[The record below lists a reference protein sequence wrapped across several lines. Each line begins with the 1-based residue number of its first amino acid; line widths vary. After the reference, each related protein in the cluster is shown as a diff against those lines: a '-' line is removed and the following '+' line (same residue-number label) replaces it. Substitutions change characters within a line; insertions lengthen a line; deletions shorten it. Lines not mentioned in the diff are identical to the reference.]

1 MALLDRNI
9 IITPNIGSANT
20 PNIRYIGAD
29 ASNSATITVSVTN
42 SAAVGTLT
50 YAGANSS
57 ILTVSDGSTAG
68 SGIVTAAG
76 TTDTGSA
83 TLGALRVAGGVG
95 IAKSLFVGGSGTF
108 TSNLTVLGTLIAT
121 VNTTTNAA
129 NAYGVVVQDVSALGN
144 QYFPTMVQNNTGS
157 QPMYDA
163 AFQLSFYPNSAQLLV
178 GSVNAS
184 AFSQVT
190 GLFAAQRNR
199 DSAIQLANTGTSALT
214 NAGGAVIIGAAN
226 ATGGSLQFYTYT
238 GQVGAESAGEKMR
251 VHTNGFVGIGTSSP
265 GSRLSVSG
273 ANDSATPLV
282 DLVASGTGTFQRGV
296 RLLNSGIGAGGS
308 IMYAAGQADSS
319 KNMGQMYFY
328 WSGAGSNSNSLRF
341 GLHSVDDVLNIQ
353 GNSFVGIGNTASDY
367 KLEVTPVGGTY
378 NTVVGQQSDLGGGI
392 AITSNGSGSTSRV
405 ALVFRGSDK
414 IGAAIASAREDTGA
428 TWKTYMA
435 FYTNNLTGSNV
446 LGIQEKMRLNSDG
459 LLQIGTSAGTP
470 TGTTM
475 GTGLVVNGNQ
485 GASTSSMV
493 LQRGGSNGLAFNI
506 GSNTTGD
513 TLVYDWAGGAWNI
526 NLNLAYGKLM
536 VGSAS
541 TPQARFSVS
550 STTGTAGSVAS
561 WAGAHST
568 FGPNVNSQTGAAL
581 GLAYNTTTDQAE
593 ILSLAPSVAWKPL
606 NIFSTDLILSSN
618 TASEIARF
626 NGTGLQFVSGQT
638 LLKFSSLTGSTA
650 ADGITWYSPSP
661 QTYGIY
667 KTAGAWGSGPNYQQL
682 QVKWDTGIIIDGS
695 NGQNYGLSG
704 LMLQPNGGNVSI
716 GLQSKAMSR
725 LTVYK
730 TGTNTFSTAD
740 ASSTAHLTLAGTD
753 SLVRLHMGTMNAAPY
768 AGWIQASYDNGGGAN
783 GVEPLLLNPGGGNV
797 QIGVTAD
804 QGYKLYVA
812 GTVRFNNSFYA
823 PIMYDHDNTAYYVDP
838 ASTSNLNILQANNTI
853 GASTNYATSQGWTV
867 SSGDQT
873 GYFGGNF
880 TLNGSS
886 AENVMAYGTDPF
898 GRRSLLWGARNN
910 DAPSNDDG
918 GWNKTM
924 SQGISF
930 TKSYMSVVY
939 VRRNGTTTDG
949 TFYHG
954 CDGGNTL
961 NLDNSANGNP
971 YFGPIGIGSL
981 PQDVWCVSIGIIH
994 AYGDG
999 LTSSTAGAGLY
1010 RLDTGQKITTYTDY
1024 KMANNAT
1031 QQVHR
1036 VYLYY
1041 STTASA
1047 SLDWWGTGFWEI
1059 NGNEPSID
1067 SLVGNVNTGW
1077 TRNAYAPYYFDTAD
1091 TTYYAQ
1097 PSATSTFKSL
1107 RIFQSTPTSVQ
1118 AVNGAASMYL
1128 DKVGDNFIQFRN
1140 TADNGS
1146 YQGLLFSDNNQGG
1159 YVAFGNA
1166 GASPNGDVLRLGGY
1180 GAIYFDV
1187 GSQDSTSSIA
1197 LKSARGYWDSSS
1209 NLFAY
1214 GSMRAP
1220 IFYDSDN
1227 TGYFADPAGR
1237 SRFSTLDFGNGSY
1250 YVGAGDWG
1258 MRNTTPYGWIQMG
1271 PANTS
1276 HAHIYTDRSNFYFN
1290 VYDLYTNGRWVMT
1303 EDYQQNGKYH
1313 GSGDGSI
1320 RAYIFYDNQDTGYY
1334 ADPNSTSNMYRV
1346 NAYLGARDQNGDWAA
1361 AFRNTPTSAY
1371 AFHGDLS
1378 TGGPTGT
1385 WWFYESRRHSNGSGY
1400 WGTQVAWGWED
1411 NANQLYQ
1418 RNITNNSFS
1427 GWVKYWNT
1435 GHQLQ
1440 STIFYDANDTSRYL
1454 DPNGTSYLGTI
1465 YCGDIYNHLGGW
1477 FRNYGATGIYNQSY
1491 GNHWYADNSQ
1501 YWNVGSGAGVG
1512 SGIGI
1517 RIRDGYAGSIKMYM
1531 YADNSGSGLLDSSGS
1546 WKLRMEYGNANM
1558 ELYNITYLNDARAY
1572 IFYDRNDTSYYDD
1585 LNSAYG
1591 TNNNGLTSRA
1601 KMRAGLTY
1609 KYNTA
1614 RNDYTGD
1621 TNYWTGTMG
1630 WGTTSFNDM
1639 FMWGNGFI
1647 DSWSNPGQQPS
1658 GTSHWETIQ
1667 AMHYN
1672 NGSTGY
1678 GWQMTNG
1685 AGAPELTYI
1694 RGIWG
1699 GGFTSWYKVAIY
1711 ENNSN
1716 AARAFYASVVYDADN
1731 TGYYSDPNSTSRLS
1745 TANCDYVQGNN
1756 YNSALFYGNGN
1767 TSSVAG
1773 CGMYVYS
1780 SSGNGATFAFHRGG
1794 YYAVNM
1800 GLDSDNVIRIG
1811 GWSAAGS
1818 RWQLDMSGNGY
1829 YASSSRAPIFY
1840 DNNDTSWYV
1849 DPNSQSRVLYHLAY
1863 RYDFGGVGGDSG
1875 IGNSAYNI
1883 YQVNGGWGYPFPD
1896 LGIGYHTGIRIG
1908 AYYGYNG
1915 TRFYNNHDWGTQI
1928 GSFGDGDNNLRSYYD
1943 IIAYA
1948 SDRRLKENIR
1958 PIENAVAKVRTIT
1971 GMVFDWKDMVRDLGF
1986 EPNAKT
1992 EVGVFAQDVEAVLP
2006 EAVTVAPFDYDW
2018 KKPGQSISGER
2029 YLTVKY
2035 EKLVP
2040 LLIQAIKEQQDQLD
2054 ELHDLIKGL
2063 KDANL

>member
-1 MALLDRNI
+1 MALTDRNI
-9 IITPNIGSANT
+9 IITPNLGAANT

-29 ASNSATITVSVTN
+29 ATNSATITVSVTN
-42 SAAVGTLT
+42 TATIGTLT
-50 YAGANSS
+50 YAGASSS
-57 ILTVSDGSTAG
+57 ILTLSDGSTAG
-68 SGIVTAAG
+68 SGIVTVAG

-83 TLGALRVAGGVG
+83 TLGSLRVAGGVG

-108 TSNLTVLGTLIAT
+108 TSNLTVLGTLNAT

-184 AFSQVT
+184 AFAQVT

-199 DSAIQLANTGTSALT
+199 DSAIQLANTGTVALT

-226 ATGGSLQFYTYT
+226 ATGPSLQFYTYT
-238 GQVGAESAGEKMR
+238 GQIGAESAGEKMR
-251 VHTNGFVGIGTSSP
+251 IHTNGYVGVANSSP
-265 GSRLSVSG
+265 SYNLDITGTLRSSAVARIGSSVAQGDPSATDITANATLLLSGTGGNFLAFGQKASNLAQWIQSGYTNPTTAVYPISLNPLGGNVGVGTLTPATLVQIGNNTAAANAYGAPAILTVSKPI
-273 ANDSATPLV
+273 DSAAY
-282 DLVASGTGTFQRGV
+282 ASGTRMIDFRSYFPGYDVDTVKASIYAGVSGRGS
-296 RLLNSGIGAGGS
+296 LNTQGGYLS
-308 IMYAAGQADSS
+308 
-319 KNMGQMYFY
+319 FY
-328 WSGAGSNSNSLRF
+328 
-341 GLHSVDDVLNIQ
+341 
-353 GNSFVGIGNTASDY
+353 
-367 KLEVTPVGGTY
+367 
-378 NTVVGQQSDLGGGI
+378 
-392 AITSNGSGSTSRV
+392 TSNDGTNAERLRIEKDGLVQINSTS
-405 ALVFRGSDK
+405 
-414 IGAAIASAREDTGA
+414 A
-428 TWKTYMA
+428 T
-435 FYTNNLTGSNV
+435 S
-446 LGIQEKMRLNSDG
+446 
-459 LLQIGTSAGTP
+459 P

-475 GTGLVVNGNQ
+475 GAGLVVNGSL
-485 GASTSSMV
+485 GASTTSMV
-493 LQRGGSNGLAFNI
+493 LQRGGSNGLAFNV
-506 GSNTTGD
+506 GANTTGD

-536 VGSAS
+536 VGSSS

-550 STTGTAGSVAS
+550 STTGTAGSVGA
-561 WAGAHST
+561 WANAHST
-568 FGPNVNSQTGAAL
+568 FGPNVNSTTGAAL
-581 GLAYNTTTDQAE
+581 GLAYNTTDDRAE
-593 ILSLAPSVAWKPL
+593 ILALAPSVAWKPL
-606 NIFSTDLILSSN
+606 YLYSAGLFMFANN
-618 TASEIARF
+618 ASEMARLTSAGLAINKGSAATEMLDV
-626 NGTGLQFVSGQT
+626 NGSLY
-638 LLKFSSLTGSTA
+638 FSKS
-650 ADGITWYSPSP
+650 ADPR
-661 QTYGIY
+661 IY
-667 KTAGAWGSGPNYQQL
+667 AGSGVGVN
-682 QVKWDTGIIIDGS
+682 IDGQALYLNRYANS
-695 NGQNYGLSG
+695 Q
-704 LMLQPNGGNVSI
+704 VAI
-716 GLQSKAMSR
+716 GLAGGAITLGTSS
-725 LTVYK
+725 TVVGK
-730 TGTNTFSTAD
+730 VTITRTGVSTFSTAD
-740 ASSTAHLTLAGTD
+740 ASSTAHLVLAGTD
-753 SLVRLHMGTMNAAPY
+753 SLVRLQMGTMNAAPY

-823 PIMYDHDNTAYYVDP
+823 PIMYDHDNTAFYIDP
-838 ASTSNLNILQANNTI
+838 ASTSNLNIVQAGTTI
-853 GASTNYATSQGWTV
+853 GNSTNYATSQGWAVT
-867 SSGDQT
+867 SGDQV

-910 DAPSNDDG
+910 DAASNDDG

-924 SQGISF
+924 SAGISF

-961 NLDNSANGNP
+961 NLDGSANGNP

-981 PQDVWCVSIGIIH
+981 PQDVWCVSIGLIH
-994 AYGDG
+994 AYGD
-999 LTSSTAGAGLY
+999 TNASSWPGAGLY
-1010 RLDTGQKITTYTDY
+1010 RMDTGQKIATYTDY
-1024 KMANNAT
+1024 RMANNST

-1077 TRNAYAPYYFDTAD
+1077 TRNAYAPYYFDSANTG
-1091 TTYYAQ
+1091 YYMQ
-1097 PSATSTFKSL
+1097 PSATS
-1107 RIFQSTPTSVQ
+1107 
-1118 AVNGAASMYL
+1118 NMYAATLPKLFLNRSGL
-1128 DKVGDNFIQFRN
+1128 
-1140 TADNGS
+1140 NGS
-1146 YQGLLFSDNNQGG
+1146 GISWYSSG
-1159 YVAFGNA
+1159 YTAWTDYMANA
-1166 GASPNGDVLRLGGY
+1166 GSTGNGPTANITAPSGTYVTSWGRRSFIENLSGY
-1180 GAIYFDV
+1180 GWTWEG
-1187 GSQDSTSSIA
+1187 GSATGQPSVLAEIRATDGAFRSTSSVTAASNMYSPIYYD
-1197 LKSARGYWDSSS
+1197 LNDSS
-1209 NLFAY
+1209 
-1214 GSMRAP
+1214 
-1220 IFYDSDN
+1220 
-1227 TGYFADPAGR
+1227 YFADPNSR

-1271 PANTS
+1271 PANTG

-1290 VYDLYTNGRWVMT
+1290 VNDLYTNGNWVITMNYT
-1303 EDYQQNGKYH
+1303 QNGLLH
-1313 GSGDGSI
+1313 NSSDSSI
-1320 RAYIFYDNQDTGYY
+1320 RAYLFYDNQDTGYY

-1346 NAYLGARDQNGDWAA
+1346 NAYHGARDQNGDWAA
-1361 AFRNTPTSAY
+1361 AFRSTPTSAW

-1418 RNITNNSFS
+1418 RNIQNNSFS

-1440 STIFYDANDTSRYL
+1440 STIFYDANNTAYYV
-1454 DPNGTSYLGTI
+1454 DPNGTSQLSTVYGTDF
-1465 YCGDIYNHLGGW
+1465 YASGW
-1477 FRNYGATGIYNQSY
+1477 FRNTGGAQGIYNQTY
-1491 GNHWYADNSQ
+1491 ANHWYADSTQ
-1501 YWNVGSGAGVG
+1501 YWNVGSGAGVA

-1572 IFYDRNDTSYYDD
+1572 IYYDRNDTGYYADYNGAYSINWQGVTSYSKMR
-1585 LNSAYG
+1585 L
-1591 TNNNGLTSRA
+1591 GLTG
-1601 KMRAGLTY
+1601 KW
-1609 KYNTA
+1609 NTA

-1621 TNYWTGTMG
+1621 SNYWVGNNG
-1630 WGTTSFNDM
+1630 WGTTDFNTF
-1639 FMWGNGFI
+1639 FMWGCGFI
-1647 DSWSNPGQQPS
+1647 DSWSNPGNQPS
-1658 GTSHWETIQ
+1658 GASHWETIQ
-1667 AMHYN
+1667 AQHYN

-1678 GWQMTNG
+1678 GWQITNG
-1685 AGAPELTYI
+1685 AGSPDLTYI

-1699 GGFTSWYKVAIY
+1699 GGFTSWYKVALY

-1716 AARAFYASVVYDADN
+1716 AARAFYASIYYDADN
-1731 TGYYSDPNSTSRLS
+1731 TGYYCNPAGSTPFNFLANGRVTL
-1745 TANCDYVQGNN
+1745 TADDSGFHAINPE
-1756 YNSALFYGNGN
+1756 GNGQN
-1767 TSSVAG
+1767 IRLGAAWGRPGVYNGSYLMLGSESYIEFVTGNVQRAYVDSS
-1773 CGMYVYS
+1773 YNLIS
-1780 SSGNGATFAFHRGG
+1780 NGSVRGT
-1794 YYAVNM
+1794 
-1800 GLDSDNVIRIG
+1800 
-1811 GWSAAGS
+1811 
-1818 RWQLDMSGNGY
+1818 
-1829 YASSSRAPIFY
+1829 IFY
-1840 DNNDTSWYV
+1840 DQNNTGYYV
-1849 DPNSQSRVLYHLAY
+1849 DPNSGSNVLNFTTRSLYFA
-1863 RYDFGGVGGDSG
+1863 GVGGDSG
-1875 IGNSAYNI
+1875 APTDAYAI
-1883 YQVNGGWGYPFPD
+1883 YQVGGGWGYPYPD

-1915 TRFYNNHDWGTQI
+1915 TRFFNNHDWGTQI
-1928 GSFGDGDNNLRSYYD
+1928 GSFGDGDNNFRSYYD

-2006 EAVTVAPFDYDW
+2006 EAVSIAPFDYDW

-2035 EKLVP
+2035 DKLVP

-2063 KDANL
+2063 TDAKL

>member
-1 MALLDRNI
+1 MALSDRNI
-9 IITPNIGSANT
+9 IITPNIGSAST

-29 ASNSATITVSVTN
+29 ATNSATITVSVTN
-42 SAAVGTLT
+42 TATVGTLT

-68 SGIVTAAG
+68 SGIVTVAG

-83 TLGALRVAGGVG
+83 TLGSLRVAGGVG

-108 TSNLTVLGTLIAT
+108 TSNLTVLGTLNAT

-226 ATGGSLQFYTYT
+226 ATGASLQFYTYT
-238 GQVGAESAGEKMR
+238 GQIGAESAGEKMR
-251 VHTNGFVGIGTSSP
+251 IHTNGYVGVNQSSPLARLHIGGNTNSAAQAILTTYGGDGNFQLVAFNANNSANTSGSEIARFGTSYAQSNSTNF
-265 GSRLSVSG
+265 GAGFSFLRGGG
-273 ANDSATPLV
+273 ANDGALAVITNNTEAIRVTSGQNVGVNNTTPQTKLDVAYEAGINTTTPATTLYNIHLTPSARTAGNAVGITFGADTSSGQNAQAGIYSQFSGSYGTRMYIATTDSYASGAKTRITILETG
-282 DLVASGTGTFQRGV
+282 LVAIGTV
-296 RLLNSGIGAGGS
+296 I
-308 IMYAAGQADSS
+308 
-319 KNMGQMYFY
+319 
-328 WSGAGSNSNSLRF
+328 
-341 GLHSVDDVLNIQ
+341 
-353 GNSFVGIGNTASDY
+353 
-367 KLEVTPVGGTY
+367 
-378 NTVVGQQSDLGGGI
+378 
-392 AITSNGSGSTSRV
+392 
-405 ALVFRGSDK
+405 
-414 IGAAIASAREDTGA
+414 TGA
-428 TWKTYMA
+428 
-435 FYTNNLTGSNV
+435 
-446 LGIQEKMRLNSDG
+446 
-459 LLQIGTSAGTP
+459 P

-513 TLVYDWAGGAWNI
+513 ALVYDWAGGAWNI

-541 TPQARFSVS
+541 TPQARFSVAS
-550 STTGTAGSVAS
+550 ATGTASSVGA

-716 GLQSKAMSR
+716 GLQTKAMSR

-753 SLVRLHMGTMNAAPY
+753 SLVRLQFGTMNASPF
-768 AGWIQASYDNGGGAN
+768 AGWIQANYDNGGGAN

-797 QIGVTAD
+797 QVGITAD
-804 QGYKLYVA
+804 QGYKLYVS
-812 GTVRFNNSFYA
+812 GTAKVSGNFYA
-823 PIMYDHDNTAYYVDP
+823 PIFYDSDNTAYYSDP
-838 ASTSNLNILQANNTI
+838 ASTSNLNIVIAANQI

-910 DAPSNDDG
+910 DAASNDDG

-924 SQGISF
+924 SQGISY

-1024 KMANNAT
+1024 KMANGAT

-1077 TRNAYAPYYFDTAD
+1077 TRNAYAPYYFDSANTGFY
-1091 TTYYAQ
+1091 TQ
-1097 PSATSTFKSL
+1097 PSATSLLYRL
-1107 RIFQSTPTSVQ
+1107 RLTNNGSDPFIQIGEDNTGRSYFDGTTRAGLLINNQYPHIDINATGANGNTTHGGTLSFTGTLGGGFRRWVM
-1118 AVNGAASMYL
+1118 GAANTSPAELSFGYYDNQTNPHYGVGIGWSYPAMMWL
-1128 DKVGDNFIQFRN
+1128 DTG
-1140 TADNGS
+1140 GS
-1146 YQGLLFSDNNQGG
+1146 LFS
-1159 YVAFGNA
+1159 
-1166 GASPNGDVLRLGGY
+1166 
-1180 GAIYFDV
+1180 
-1187 GSQDSTSSIA
+1187 T
-1197 LKSARGYWDSSS
+1197 
-1209 NLFAY
+1209 
-1214 GSMRAP
+1214 GSMRSP
-1220 IFYDSDN
+1220 IFYDKDN
-1227 TGYFADPAGR
+1227 TSYFADPAGR

-1271 PANTS
+1271 PANTG

-1303 EDYQQNGKYH
+1303 EDYTQSGKYH
-1313 GSGDGSI
+1313 GSDGSI
-1320 RAYIFYDNQDTGYY
+1320 RANIFYDQADTTYY
-1334 ADPNSTSNMYRV
+1334 ADLNSTSNMYRV
-1346 NAYLGARDQNGDWAA
+1346 IAYQGAKYNTSDWADG
-1361 AFRNTPTSAY
+1361 FRNTPAFSRT
-1371 AFHGDLS
+1371 FHGDIS
-1378 TGGPTGT
+1378 SGGPKGT
-1385 WWFYESRRHSNGSGY
+1385 WWFYDSMRHSNASGY
-1400 WGTQVAWGWED
+1400 WGTQIAYGWED
-1411 NANQLYQ
+1411 NANELYQ

-1427 GWVKYWNT
+1427 GWVKYWNS
-1435 GHQLQ
+1435 GHQIQ
-1440 STIFYDANDTSRYL
+1440 STIFYDANNTAYYV
-1454 DPNGTSYLGTI
+1454 DPNGTSQLQIVYGTDFYI
-1465 YCGDIYNHLGGW
+1465 TGW
-1477 FRNYGATGIYNQSY
+1477 FRNTGGAQGLYNQTY
-1491 GNHWYADNSQ
+1491 ANHWYSDSSN
-1501 YWNVGSGAGVG
+1501 YYNVAPSVGVG

-1517 RIRDGYAGSIKMYM
+1517 RIRDGYAGGIKAYF

-1572 IFYDRNDTSYYDD
+1572 IYYDRNDTGYYADY
-1585 LNSAYG
+1585 NGAYSINWQG
-1591 TNNNGLTSRA
+1591 VTTYS
-1601 KMRAGLTY
+1601 KMRIGLSA
-1609 KYNTA
+1609 KHNTA

-1621 TNYWTGTMG
+1621 SNYWIGSYG
-1630 WGTTSFNDM
+1630 WGTTDFNTQ
-1639 FMWGNGFI
+1639 FMWGSGFY
-1647 DSWSNPGQQPS
+1647 DSWSNPGNQPS

-1685 AGAPELTYI
+1685 AGSPDLTYI
-1694 RGIWG
+1694 RGVWG
-1699 GGFTSWYKVAIY
+1699 GGFTSWYKVALY

-1716 AARAFYASVVYDADN
+1716 AARAFYASIYYDSDN
-1731 TGYYSDPNSTSRLS
+1731 TGYYCNPAGSTPFNFLANGRVTL
-1745 TANCDYVQGNN
+1745 TADDSGFHAINPE
-1756 YNSALFYGNGN
+1756 GNGQN
-1767 TSSVAG
+1767 VRLGAAWG
-1773 CGMYVYS
+1773 RPGVY
-1780 SSGNGATFAFHRGG
+1780 NGG
-1794 YYAVNM
+1794 YLMLGSESYIEFVTGNVQRAYV
-1800 GLDSDNVIRIG
+1800 DSSNNLI
-1811 GWSAAGS
+1811 SNGS
-1818 RWQLDMSGNGY
+1818 VRGT
-1829 YASSSRAPIFY
+1829 IFY
-1840 DNNDTSWYV
+1840 DQNNTGYYL
-1849 DPNSQSRVLYHLAY
+1849 DPNGSSNWLAQTTSVIY
-1863 RYDFGGVGGDSG
+1863 FQGVGGDSG
-1875 IGNSAYNI
+1875 VGNQGYAI
-1883 YQVNGGWGYPFPD
+1883 YQINGGWGYPYPD

-1958 PIENAVAKVRTIT
+1958 PIENAVAKVRSIT

-2040 LLIQAIKEQQDQLD
+2040 LLIQAIKEQQDQID
-2054 ELHDLIKGL
+2054 ELTDLIKGL
-2063 KDANL
+2063 TDANL

>member
-1 MALLDRNI
+1 MALTDRNI
-9 IITPNIGSANT
+9 IITPNLGSAST
-20 PNIRYIGAD
+20 PNMRFIGAD
-29 ASNSATITVSVTN
+29 ATNSATITLSVTN
-42 SAAVGTLT
+42 TATIGTIT

-57 ILTVSDGSTAG
+57 ILTLSDGSTAG
-68 SGIVTAAG
+68 SGIVTVAG

-83 TLGALRVAGGVG
+83 TLGSLRVAGGVG

-108 TSNLTVLGTLIAT
+108 TSNLTVLGTLNAT
-121 VNTTTNAA
+121 VNTATNAA

-178 GSVNAS
+178 GSVQAS
-184 AFSQVT
+184 AFAQVT

-199 DSAIQLANTGTSALT
+199 DSAIQLANTGTVAGT
-214 NAGGAVIIGAAN
+214 NAGGGVIIGAAN
-226 ATGGSLQFYTYT
+226 ASGGSMQFYTYT
-238 GQVGAESAGEKMR
+238 GLVGAESAGEKMR
-251 VHTNGFVGIGTSSP
+251 IHTNGFVGIGNSSP

-273 ANDSATPLV
+273 ANDSATPLL
-282 DLVASGTGTFQRGV
+282 DLSATGTGTFQRGV

-328 WSGAGSNSNSLRF
+328 WAGAGSNSNSLRF

-367 KLEVTPVGGTY
+367 KLEVTPAGGTY

-414 IGAAIASAREDTGA
+414 IGAAIASAREDTGS

-446 LGIQEKMRLNSDG
+446 LGIQEKMRLNSAG

-475 GTGLVVNGNQ
+475 GTGLVVNGDQ
-485 GASTSSMV
+485 GASTSSLV
-493 LQRGGSNGLAFNI
+493 LQRGGSNGLAFNV
-506 GSNTTGD
+506 GANTTGD

-526 NLNLAYGKLM
+526 NHNMAYGKFL
-536 VGSAS
+536 VGSS
-541 TPQARFSVS
+541 GTPQARFSVAT
-550 STTGTAGSVAS
+550 TTGTAGSVGS
-561 WAGAHST
+561 WANAHST
-568 FGPNVNSQTGAAL
+568 FGPNVTSQTGAAL

-618 TASEIARF
+618 TAAEIARF
-626 NGTGLQFVSGQT
+626 NSTGLQFVSGQT
-638 LLKFSSLTGSTA
+638 LLKFSSLTGSTV

-682 QVKWDTGIIIDGS
+682 KLSWDTGIIIDGS
-695 NGQNYGLSG
+695 AGQNYGLSG

-730 TGTNTFSTAD
+730 TGTNTFPNAD

-753 SLVRLHMGTMNAAPY
+753 SLVRLHMGTMNAAPF

-797 QIGVTAD
+797 QVGITAD

-838 ASTSNLNILQANNTI
+838 ASTSNLNIVQAGTTI
-853 GASTNYATSQGWTV
+853 GDSTNYATSQGWTV

-910 DAPSNDDG
+910 DAASNDDG

-961 NLDNSANGNP
+961 NLDNTGNGNP

-981 PQDVWCVSIGIIH
+981 PQDVWCVSIGLIH
-994 AYGDG
+994 AYGDST
-999 LTSSTAGAGLY
+999 TSSFPGAGLY
-1010 RLDTGQKITTYTDY
+1010 RLDTGQKIASYTDY
-1024 KMANNAT
+1024 KMANGAT

-1077 TRNAYAPYYFDTAD
+1077 TRNAYAPYYFDTAN
-1091 TTYYAQ
+1091 TGYYMQ
-1097 PSATSTFKSL
+1097 PSATSNMF
-1107 RIFQSTPTSVQ
+1107 
-1118 AVNGAASMYL
+1118 AATLPKLFLNRSGL
-1128 DKVGDNFIQFRN
+1128 
-1140 TADNGS
+1140 NGS
-1146 YQGLLFSDNNQGG
+1146 GISWYSSG
-1159 YVAFGNA
+1159 YTAWTDYMANA
-1166 GASPNGDVLRLGGY
+1166 GSTGNGPTANITAPSGTYVTSWGRRSFIENLSGY
-1180 GAIYFDV
+1180 GWTWEG
-1187 GSQDSTSSIA
+1187 GSATGQPSVLAEIRATDGAFRSTSSVTAASNMYSPIYYD
-1197 LKSARGYWDSSS
+1197 LNDSS
-1209 NLFAY
+1209 
-1214 GSMRAP
+1214 
-1220 IFYDSDN
+1220 
-1227 TGYFADPAGR
+1227 YFADPNSR

-1250 YVGAGDWG
+1250 YIGAGDWG

-1271 PANTS
+1271 PANTG

-1290 VYDLYTNGRWVMT
+1290 VNDLYTNGNWQLSMN
-1303 EDYQQNGKYH
+1303 YNQAGIYH
-1313 GSGDGSI
+1313 VQSDASV
-1320 RAYIFYDNQDTGYY
+1320 RAYIFYDNQNTGYY
-1334 ADPNSTSNMYRV
+1334 VDPNSTSNMYRV
-1346 NAYLGARDQNGDWAA
+1346 NAYHGAVDTNGDWAA
-1361 AFRNTPTSAY
+1361 GFRNTPTSAW
-1371 AFHGDLS
+1371 AFHGDIS
-1378 TGGPTGT
+1378 TGGPVGS

-1418 RNITNNSFS
+1418 RNIQNNSFS

-1491 GNHWYADNSQ
+1491 GTHFYSNGGASWGIT
-1501 YWNVGSGAGVG
+1501 GSGGGVELQFRANHQSTVHGYVYATPG
-1512 SGIGI
+1512 SEF
-1517 RIRDGYAGSIKMYM
+1517 
-1531 YADNSGSGLLDSSGS
+1531 GLLNST
-1546 WKLRMEYGNANM
+1546 GNWAVRLEAGNNNM
-1558 ELYNITYLNDARAY
+1558 ELYRITYLNDARAY
-1572 IFYDRNDTSYYDD
+1572 IYYDRNDTSYYDD
-1585 LNSAYG
+1585 LNAAYG

-1601 KMRAGLTY
+1601 KMRAGLSY
-1609 KYNTA
+1609 KINTA

-1621 TNYWTGTMG
+1621 TNYWIGSYG
-1630 WGTTSFNDM
+1630 WGTTDFNTQ
-1639 FMWGNGFI
+1639 FMWGSGFY
-1647 DSWSNPGQQPS
+1647 DSWSNPGNQPS

-1667 AMHYN
+1667 AQHYN

-1678 GWQMTNG
+1678 GWQITNG
-1685 AGAPELTYI
+1685 AGSPDLTYI

-1699 GGFTSWYKVAIY
+1699 GGFTSWYKVALY

-1716 AARAFYASVVYDADN
+1716 AARAFYASIYYDADN
-1731 TGYYSDPNSTSRLS
+1731 TGYYCNPAGSTPFNFL
-1745 TANCDYVQGNN
+1745 ANGRVTLNADDSGFHAINPE
-1756 YNSALFYGNGN
+1756 GNGQN
-1767 TSSVAG
+1767 VRLGAAWG
-1773 CGMYVYS
+1773 RPGVY
-1780 SSGNGATFAFHRGG
+1780 NGG
-1794 YYAVNM
+1794 YLMLGSESYIEFVTGNVQRAYV
-1800 GLDSDNVIRIG
+1800 DSSNNLI
-1811 GWSAAGS
+1811 S
-1818 RWQLDMSGNGY
+1818 NG
-1829 YASSSRAPIFY
+1829 SSRGTIFY
-1840 DNNDTSWYV
+1840 DQNNTGWYV
-1849 DPNSQSRVLYHLAY
+1849 DPNGSSVIENMTIRQLYFY
-1863 RYDFGGVGGDSG
+1863 GVGGDSG
-1875 IGNSAYNI
+1875 AGNQAYCI
-1883 YQVNGGWGYPFPD
+1883 YQVPGGWGYPYPD

-1915 TRFYNNHDWGTQI
+1915 TRFFNNHDWGTQI

-1958 PIENAVAKVRTIT
+1958 PIENAVAKVRSIT

>member
-1 MALLDRNI
+1 MALTDRNI
-9 IITPNIGSANT
+9 IIVPNIGTSNLPT
-20 PNIRYIGAD
+20 MNFVGAD
-29 ASNSATITVSVTN
+29 ASNSATIALSVSNAGT
-42 SAAVGTLT
+42 VGTLS
-50 YAGANSS
+50 YSGASS
-57 ILTVSDGSTAG
+57 QILSLSDGSTAG
-68 SGIVTAAG
+68 SGIVTVAG

-83 TLGALRVAGGVG
+83 TLGSLRVAGGVG

-121 VNTTTNAA
+121 VNTATNAA

-199 DSAIQLANTGTSALT
+199 DSAIQLANTGTVALT

-226 ATGGSLQFYTYT
+226 ASGASLQFYTYT
-238 GQVGAESAGEKMR
+238 GQIGAESAGEKMR
-251 VHTNGFVGIGTSSP
+251 IHTNGYVGVANSSP
-265 GSRLSVSG
+265 SYNLDVTGTLRSSAVARIGSSVAQG
-273 ANDSATPLV
+273 DPSATDITANATL
-282 DLVASGTGTFQRGV
+282 LLSGTGGNFLAFGQKASNLAQWIQSAYTNPTTAVYPISLNPLGGNVGV
-296 RLLNSGIGAGGS
+296 GTLTPG
-308 IMYAAGQADSS
+308 
-319 KNMGQMYFY
+319 
-328 WSGAGSNSNSLRF
+328 
-341 GLHSVDDVLNIQ
+341 
-353 GNSFVGIGNTASDY
+353 Y
-367 KLEVTPVGGTY
+367 KLEVSVTPGTY
-378 NTVVGQQSDLGGGI
+378 NTVVGQQSDLGGTV
-392 AITSNGSGSTSRV
+392 AITGNNSGATSRV
-405 ALVFRGSDK
+405 SLVFRGSDN
-414 IGAAIASAREDTGA
+414 IGAAIASAREDSGA
-428 TWKTYMA
+428 TWRTYLA
-435 FYTNNLTGSNV
+435 FYTNNLTGSNT

-475 GTGLVVNGNQ
+475 GSGLVVNGNQ
-485 GASTSSMV
+485 GASTTSMV

-536 VGSAS
+536 VGSSS

-550 STTGTAGSVAS
+550 STTGTAGSVGA

-606 NIFSTDLILSSN
+606 NIFSNGLILSSS

-626 NGTGLQFVSGQT
+626 DSTGLQFVSGQT
-638 LLKFSSLTGSTA
+638 LLKFANLTSSTA
-650 ADGITWYSPSP
+650 ADGITWYSGSP
-661 QTYGIY
+661 QVYGIY
-667 KTAGAWGSGPNYQQL
+667 RTAGTWASPNYQQL
-682 QVKWDTGIIIDGS
+682 QAKWDTGIIIDGS

-716 GLQSKAMSR
+716 GLQTKAMSR

-730 TGTNTFSTAD
+730 TGTSTISTAD

-753 SLVRLHMGTMNAAPY
+753 SLVRLQFGTLNAAPY

-797 QIGVTAD
+797 QIGITAD
-804 QGYKLYVA
+804 QGYKLYVS
-812 GTVRFNNSFYA
+812 GTAKVSGNFYA
-823 PIMYDHDNTAYYVDP
+823 PIFYDSDNTAYYVDP
-838 ASTSNLNILQANNTI
+838 ASTSNLNTVITANQI
-853 GASTNYATSQGWTV
+853 GDSTNYATSQGWVTGT
-867 SSGDQT
+867 GDQV

-880 TLNGSS
+880 TLNGTSS
-886 AENVMAYGTDPF
+886 ENLLAYGTDPF

-910 DAPSNDDG
+910 DVASNDDG
-918 GWNKTM
+918 GWNKTI
-924 SQGISF
+924 SQGISY

-939 VRRNGTTTDG
+939 VRRNGTSTNG

-961 NLDNSANGNP
+961 NISDNSANGNP

-981 PQDVWCVSIGIIH
+981 PQDVWCVSIGTIH
-994 AYGDG
+994 AYSDG
-999 LTSSTAGAGLY
+999 TTSSTSGSGLY
-1010 RLDTGQKITTYTDY
+1010 RLDTGQKIASYTDY
-1024 KMANNAT
+1024 KMSNGAT

-1041 STTASA
+1041 STDPAASI
-1047 SLDWWGTGFWEI
+1047 DWWGTGFWEI
-1059 NGNEPSID
+1059 NGNEPSVD

-1077 TRNAYAPYYFDTAD
+1077 TRNAYAPYYFDTAN

-1097 PSATSTFKSL
+1097 PSATSVFKSL
-1107 RIFQSTPTSVQ
+1107 QILQSTPTGVQ
-1118 AVNGAASMYL
+1118 AVNAAASMYL

-1140 TADNGS
+1140 TADNGT

-1187 GSQDSTSSIA
+1187 GSADSTSSIA
-1197 LKSARGYWDSSS
+1197 LKTARGYWDSSS

-1214 GSMRAP
+1214 SSMRAP
-1220 IFYDSDN
+1220 VFYDSDN
-1227 TGYFADPAGR
+1227 TSYFADPASR
-1237 SRFSTLDFGNGSY
+1237 SRFSTLDFGNASY

-1258 MRNTTPYGWIQMG
+1258 IRNTTPYGWIQLG
-1271 PANTS
+1271 PANS
-1276 HAHIYTDRSNFYFN
+1276 GHAHIYTDRSNFYFN
-1290 VYDLYTNGRWVMT
+1290 VNDLYTNGNWVMT
-1303 EDYQQNGKYH
+1303 ENYQQSGKYH
-1313 GSGDGSI
+1313 GSDGSI
-1320 RAYIFYDNQDTGYY
+1320 RAYIFYDNNNTGYY
-1334 ADPNSTSNMYRV
+1334 MDPNSDSNILTLAV
-1346 NAYLGARDQNGDWAA
+1346 A
-1361 AFRNTPTSAY
+1361 
-1371 AFHGDLS
+1371 
-1378 TGGPTGT
+1378 
-1385 WWFYESRRHSNGSGY
+1385 GSGIRFNSSVSDLVNGAPWY
-1400 WGTQVAWGWED
+1400 GIGWSTRTGWTSQRTLQVAGYYGLSLRAVTTILDIDGPDYGNGWARVSS
-1411 NANQLYQ
+1411 NF
-1418 RNITNNSFS
+1418 IVV
-1427 GWVKYWNT
+1427 G
-1435 GHQLQ
+1435 Q
-1440 STIFYDANDTSRYL
+1440 SRASIFYDTDNTAYYV
-1454 DPNGTSYLGTI
+1454 DPNGTTNLSTLYS
-1465 YCGDIYNHLGGW
+1465 GDLYSSGW
-1477 FRNYGATGIYNQSY
+1477 FRNQNASQGLYNQAVP
-1491 GNHWYADNSQ
+1491 NNWYADSTQ
-1501 YWNVGSGAGVG
+1501 YWNIGATAGVG
-1512 SGIGI
+1512 SGIGM
-1517 RIRDGYAGSIKMYM
+1517 RIRDGYAGTIKGYF
-1531 YADNSGSGLLDSSGS
+1531 YADNSGVGILNDQGGWSVRTNYGSGYGGTLINSWTSSG
-1546 WKLRMEYGNANM
+1546 
-1558 ELYNITYLNDARAY
+1558 DHRAP
-1572 IFYDRNDTSYYDD
+1572 IFYDSNDTGYYVDPNGAYNTNLQGVTSYS
-1585 LNSAYG
+1585 L
-1591 TNNNGLTSRA
+1591 
-1601 KMRAGLTY
+1601 MRMGLTY

-1621 TNYWTGTMG
+1621 SNYWVGNKG
-1630 WGTTSFNDM
+1630 WGTTDFNTF
-1639 FMWGNGFI
+1639 FMWGCGFI
-1647 DSWSNPGQQPS
+1647 DSWSNPGNQPS

-1685 AGAPELTYI
+1685 AGTPELTYI

-1699 GGFTSWYKVAIY
+1699 GGFTSWYKVALY

-1716 AARAFYASVVYDADN
+1716 AARAFYASIYYDADN
-1731 TGYYSDPNSTSRLS
+1731 TGYYVNPAGSTPFNFLANGRVTLTADDSGFHAINPEGTGSNVRLGS
-1745 TANCDYVQGNN
+1745 AWGRPGI
-1756 YNSALFYGNGN
+1756 YN
-1767 TSSVAG
+1767 
-1773 CGMYVYS
+1773 
-1780 SSGNGATFAFHRGG
+1780 GG
-1794 YYAVNM
+1794 YITVGSESYIEFVTGNVQRAYV
-1800 GLDSDNVIRIG
+1800 DSSNNLI
-1811 GWSAAGS
+1811 S
-1818 RWQLDMSGNGY
+1818 NG
-1829 YASSSRAPIFY
+1829 SSRGTIFY
-1840 DNNDTSWYV
+1840 DQNNTGYYV
-1849 DPNSQSRVLYHLAY
+1849 DPNGSSNILDITTRIQYFY
-1863 RYDFGGVGGDSG
+1863 GVGGDSG
-1875 IGNSAYNI
+1875 AGNPAYAI
-1883 YQVNGGWGYPFPD
+1883 YQVPGGWGYPYPD

-2054 ELHDLIKGL
+2054 ELRELIKGL
-2063 KDANL
+2063 TDANL

>member
-1 MALLDRNI
+1 MRF
-9 IITPNIGSANT
+9 
-20 PNIRYIGAD
+20 IGAD
-29 ASNSATITVSVTN
+29 ATNSATITLSVTN
-42 SAAVGTLT
+42 TATIGTIT

-57 ILTVSDGSTAG
+57 ILTLSDGSTAG
-68 SGIVTAAG
+68 SGIVTVAG

-83 TLGALRVAGGVG
+83 TLGSLRVAGGVG

-108 TSNLTVLGTLIAT
+108 TSNLTVLGTLNAT
-121 VNTTTNAA
+121 VNTATNAA

-178 GSVNAS
+178 GSVQAS
-184 AFSQVT
+184 AFAQVT

-199 DSAIQLANTGTSALT
+199 DSAIQLANTGTVAGT
-214 NAGGAVIIGAAN
+214 NAGGGVIIGAAN
-226 ATGGSLQFYTYT
+226 ASGGSMQFYTYT
-238 GQVGAESAGEKMR
+238 GLVGAESAGEKMR
-251 VHTNGFVGIGTSSP
+251 IHTNGFVGIGNSSP

-273 ANDSATPLV
+273 ANDSGTPLV
-282 DLVASGTGTFQRGV
+282 DLVATGTGAFQRGV

-328 WSGAGSNSNSLRF
+328 WAGAGSNSNSLRF

-392 AITSNGSGSTSRV
+392 AITSNGSGSSSRV

-414 IGAAIASAREDTGA
+414 IGAAIASAREDTGS

-446 LGIQEKMRLNSDG
+446 LGVQEKMRLNSDG

-475 GTGLVVNGNQ
+475 GTGLVVNGN
-485 GASTSSMV
+485 GAASTTSMV
-493 LQRGGSNGLAFNI
+493 LQRGGSNGLAFNV
-506 GSNTTGD
+506 SANTTGD
-513 TLVYDWAGGAWNI
+513 TLVYDWAGGSWNI
-526 NLNLAYGKLM
+526 NHNMAYGKFL
-536 VGSAS
+536 VSSSG
-541 TPQARFSVS
+541 TPQARFSVAT
-550 STTGTAGSVAS
+550 TTGTAGSVGS
-561 WAGAHST
+561 WANAHST
-568 FGPNVNSQTGAAL
+568 FGPNVTSQTGAAL

-606 NIFSTDLILSSN
+606 NIFSNGLILSSN
-618 TASEIARF
+618 TAAEIARF
-626 NGTGLQFVSGQT
+626 DSTGLQFVSGQT
-638 LLKFSSLTGSTA
+638 LLKFASCVSSTV

-667 KTAGAWGSGPNYQQL
+667 KTSGSWSSPNYQQL
-682 QVKWDTGIIIDGS
+682 QAKWDTGIIIDGS

-716 GLQSKAMSR
+716 GLQTKAMSR

-753 SLVRLHMGTMNAAPY
+753 SLVRLQMGTMNAAPY

-823 PIMYDHDNTAYYVDP
+823 PIMYDHDNTAFYIDP
-838 ASTSNLNILQANNTI
+838 AGTSNLNTVIAANQI
-853 GASTNYATSQGWTV
+853 GDACNYATSQGWAVT
-867 SSGDQT
+867 SGDQV

-910 DAPSNDDG
+910 DAASNDDG

-924 SQGISF
+924 SAGISF

-961 NLDNSANGNP
+961 NLDNTGNGNP

-981 PQDVWCVSIGIIH
+981 PQDVWCVSIGLIH
-994 AYGDG
+994 AYGDST
-999 LTSSTAGAGLY
+999 TSSFPGAGLY
-1010 RLDTGQKITTYTDY
+1010 RLDTGQKIATYTDY
-1024 KMANNAT
+1024 KMANGAT

-1077 TRNAYAPYYFDTAD
+1077 TRNAYAPYYFDSANTG
-1091 TTYYAQ
+1091 YYMQ
-1097 PSATSTFKSL
+1097 PSATS
-1107 RIFQSTPTSVQ
+1107 
-1118 AVNGAASMYL
+1118 NMYAATLPKLFLNRSGL
-1128 DKVGDNFIQFRN
+1128 
-1140 TADNGS
+1140 NGS
-1146 YQGLLFSDNNQGG
+1146 GISWYSSG
-1159 YVAFGNA
+1159 YTAWTDYMANA
-1166 GASPNGDVLRLGGY
+1166 GSTGNGPTANITAPSGTYVTSWGRRSFIENLSGY
-1180 GAIYFDV
+1180 GWTWEG
-1187 GSQDSTSSIA
+1187 GSATGQPSVLAEIRATDGAFRSTSSVTAASNMYSPIYYD
-1197 LKSARGYWDSSS
+1197 LNDSS
-1209 NLFAY
+1209 
-1214 GSMRAP
+1214 
-1220 IFYDSDN
+1220 
-1227 TGYFADPAGR
+1227 YFADPNSR

-1250 YVGAGDWG
+1250 YIGAGDWG

-1271 PANTS
+1271 PANTG

-1290 VYDLYTNGRWVMT
+1290 VNDLYTNGNWVLTMNYT
-1303 EDYQQNGKYH
+1303 QNGLLH
-1313 GSGDGSI
+1313 NSSDSSI

-1334 ADPNSTSNMYRV
+1334 VDPNSTSNMYRV
-1346 NAYLGARDQNGDWAA
+1346 NAYHGARDQNGDWAA
-1361 AFRNTPTSAY
+1361 AFRSTPTSAW

-1418 RNITNNSFS
+1418 RNIQNNSFS

-1435 GHQLQ
+1435 GHNL
-1440 STIFYDANDTSRYL
+1440 SSAIFYDANDTGRYL

-1491 GNHWYADNSQ
+1491 GTHFYSNGGASWGIT
-1501 YWNVGSGAGVG
+1501 GSGGGVELQFRATHQSTVHGYVYATPG
-1512 SGIGI
+1512 SEF
-1517 RIRDGYAGSIKMYM
+1517 
-1531 YADNSGSGLLDSSGS
+1531 GLLNST
-1546 WKLRMEYGNANM
+1546 GNWAVRLEAGNNNM
-1558 ELYNITYLNDARAY
+1558 ELYRVTYANDMRAY
-1572 IFYDRNDTSYYDD
+1572 IYYDRNDTSYYDD

-1601 KMRAGLTY
+1601 RMRAGMSY

-1614 RNDYTGD
+1614 RNDYTSD
-1621 TNYWTGTMG
+1621 SNYWVGSYG
-1630 WGTTSFNDM
+1630 WGTTDFNTMLD
-1639 FMWGNGFI
+1639 WGWGLT
-1647 DSWSNPGQQPS
+1647 DSWSSPGNQPS
-1658 GTSHWETIQ
+1658 GTSHWGTVNAIH
-1667 AMHYN
+1667 HYT
-1672 NGSTGY
+1672 NGSGRY
-1678 GWQMTNG
+1678 GWQLTMG
-1685 AGAPELTYI
+1685 AGDPSLFYI
-1694 RGIWG
+1694 RGVWG
-1699 GGFTSWYKVAIY
+1699 GGPSSWYKMAIY

-1716 AARAFYASVVYDADN
+1716 AARAFYASIYYDSDN
-1731 TGYYSDPNSTSRLS
+1731 TGYYCNPAGSTPFNFL
-1745 TANCDYVQGNN
+1745 ANGRVTLNADDSGFHAINPE
-1756 YNSALFYGNGN
+1756 GNGQN
-1767 TSSVAG
+1767 IRLGAAWG
-1773 CGMYVYS
+1773 RPGVY
-1780 SSGNGATFAFHRGG
+1780 NGG
-1794 YYAVNM
+1794 YLMLGSESYIEFVTQNVQRAYV
-1800 GLDSDNVIRIG
+1800 DSSNNLI
-1811 GWSAAGS
+1811 S
-1818 RWQLDMSGNGY
+1818 NG
-1829 YASSSRAPIFY
+1829 SSRGTIFY
-1840 DNNDTSWYV
+1840 DQNNTGYYV
-1849 DPNSQSRVLYHLAY
+1849 DPNGGSNVLNFTTRSLYFA
-1863 RYDFGGVGGDSG
+1863 GVGGDSG
-1875 IGNSAYNI
+1875 APTDAYAI
-1883 YQVNGGWGYPFPD
+1883 YQVSGGWGYPYPD

-1915 TRFYNNHDWGTQI
+1915 TRFFNNHDWGTQI
-1928 GSFGDGDNNLRSYYD
+1928 GSFGDGDNNFRSYYD

-1958 PIENAVAKVRTIT
+1958 PIQNAVEKVKTIT

-2006 EAVTVAPFDYDW
+2006 EAVSIAPFDYDW

-2035 EKLVP
+2035 DKLVP

-2063 KDANL
+2063 TDAKL